1 MSWLICIGGG
11 IASGKTTLAKALKEA
26 LPDSVRLAFGDVVR
40 LRALAEGREP
50 TRQNLQDAGLRL
62 IAEGWPAFVNDL
74 LRHFKNDPEVLIV
87 EGIRHREAVDVLHER
102 LPMRQL
108 LLVYLEVGG
117 DQRRKRLAQIG
128 EAERILNHDV
138 ERAVSAL
145 RTTADLVLSTD
156 QSTDELVRLVHQLV
170 EERNRQP

>member
-1 MSWLICIGGG
+1 
-11 IASGKTTLAKALKEA
+11 
-26 LPDSVRLAFGDVVR
+26 
-40 LRALAEGREP
+40 
-50 TRQNLQDAGLRL
+50 
-62 IAEGWPAFVNDL
+62 
-74 LRHFKNDPEVLIV
+74 VLIV

-108 LLVYLEVGG
+108 LLVYLEIGG

-128 EAERILNHDV
+128 EAERILNHEV